1 MRLQFGKCQSQADL
15 GNSRFKFPAR
25 WAGET
30 PDDYST
36 SHIPFSG
43 QKVCVHIHIHTYIT
57 SIWGKK
63 KVKKITFWMKS
74 ASFTSK
80 PQGLW
85 RKECYNIT
93 DPSRQPFPPL
103 APTNSYPDVR
113 VLPSHRREQSFLLS
127 LCLCNGF
134 PTLCLLFSVPLLWDL
149 AKIIFWS
156 SDIPVSWSL
165 LTRLL
170 FVPFN
175 LPFLIQFLQPYRLY
189 LFQS

>member
-1 MRLQFGKCQSQADL
+1 MPGSSWSWKFQIQISCQVSRCNTRWLQHF
-15 GNSRFKFPAR
+15 R
-25 WAGET
+25 
-30 PDDYST
+30 YSIFWT
-36 SHIPFSG
+36 ASMCTYTYTYSY
-43 QKVCVHIHIHTYIT
+43 TYIHNFYL
-57 SIWGKK
+57 GKK
-63 KVKKITFWMKS
+63 KVKKVTFWMKS
-74 ASFTSK
+74 AAFTSK

-103 APTNSYPDVR
+103 ASTNSYPDVR
-113 VLPSHRREQSFLLS
+113 VPPSHRREQSFLLS

-175 LPFLIQFLQPYRLY
+175 LPFLIQFLQPYRPY